1 MLKSNIPIANI
12 RFFDKTPTVADLER
26 RFSRFL
32 RGFREQR
39 CAAEQIERFAE
50 DGPTETFDLS
60 VNSLSTQDKIKIERR
75 ALRYVE
81 LQEAAT
87 GMQHLKTEDR
97 NALRRLQDGATV
109 SRISNEYDADVLAAT
124 LHEEMPWMA
133 PATEHIW
140 HSMRKSVREGRP
152 SIQFAPLLLLG
163 PPGIGKSHWARRLG
177 KLLEVPTTVVEAT
190 GEPASFALI
199 GSQRGWGSAGP
210 GKIVE
215 TILRER
221 CGPVAVLCRPK
232 CSFKPPFV
240 RMRQGFS
247 SLMLNGVVVDE
258 VEKAGDVIS
267 DKGLRFSLID
277 GLLPLLERMTA
288 STWQCPYY
296 RVQFDL
302 SWVGWVLTANSLRG
316 LPEPLLSR
324 CPPLELPPVSK
335 QHLVGFAQRLG
346 RAYNLP
352 DEAVAVIEEIILSC
366 QGDIGGP
373 SLRTVKRM
381 IERAAIAYTRPL
393 LH

>member
-133 PATEHIW
+133 PATEH
-140 HSMRKSVREGRP
+140 SMRKSVREGRP

-199 GSQRGWGSAGP
+199 SSQRGWGSAGP

-221 CGPVAVLCRPK
+221 CADPII
-232 CSFKPPFV
+232 
-240 RMRQGFS
+240 
-247 SLMLNGVVVDE
+247 VVDE
-258 VEKAGDVIS
+258 VEKAGDVNS
-267 DKGLRFSLID
+267 DKGLRFSLTD

-302 SWVGWVLTANSLRG
+302 SWVGWVLTANGLRG

-346 RAYNLP
+346 RAHNLP

-366 QGDIGGP
+366 HGDIGGP

-381 IERAAIAYTRPL
+381 IERAEIAYSRPL

>member
-1 MLKSNIPIANI
+1 MLKSNVPIANI
-12 RFFDKTPTVADLER
+12 RFFDKTPTVVELER
-26 RFSRFL
+26 RLSRFL

-39 CAAEQIERFAE
+39 CAAGQIDRSVE
-50 DGPTETFDLS
+50 DEPTETFALS

-75 ALRYVE
+75 ALRCIE
-81 LQEAAT
+81 QQEAAT
-87 GMQHLKTEDR
+87 GMQHLRTDDR
-97 NALRRLQDGATV
+97 NVLRRLQNGATV
-109 SRISNEYDADVLAAT
+109 SRVSNEHDADILAAT
-124 LHEEMPWMA
+124 LHEEMPWMG

-140 HSMRKSVREGRP
+140 HAMRQSVREGRLGF
-152 SIQFAPLLLLG
+152 QFAPLLLLG
-163 PPGIGKSHWARRLG
+163 PRGIGKSHWARRLG
-177 KLLEVPTTVVEAT
+177 KLLEVPTTVIEAT

-199 GSQRGWGSAGP
+199 GSQRGWANAGP
-210 GKIVE
+210 GKIME

-221 CGPVAVLCRPK
+221 CADPII
-232 CSFKPPFV
+232 
-240 RMRQGFS
+240 
-247 SLMLNGVVVDE
+247 VVDE
-258 VEKAGDVIS
+258 VEKAGDVNS
-267 DKGLRFSLID
+267 EKGLRFSLTD
-277 GLLPLLERMTA
+277 GLLPLLESMTA
-288 STWQCPYY
+288 KTWQCPYY

-302 SWVGWVLTANSLRG
+302 SWVGWVLTANSLHG

-346 RAYNLP
+346 RAHNLP

-381 IERAAIAYTRPL
+381 IERAEIAYSRPL

>member
-1 MLKSNIPIANI
+1 MQKSNIPISNI

-39 CAAEQIERFAE
+39 CATEQVERIAE
-50 DGPTETFDLS
+50 DGPTETFELS

-97 NALRRLQDGATV
+97 NALRRLQNGATV
-109 SRISNEYDADVLAAT
+109 SRVSNEHDADVLAAT
-124 LHEEMPWMA
+124 LHEEMPWMG

-140 HSMRKSVREGRP
+140 HAMRDSVRKGRP
-152 SIQFAPLLLLG
+152 SIKFAPLLLLG

-221 CGPVAVLCRPK
+221 CADPII
-232 CSFKPPFV
+232 
-240 RMRQGFS
+240 
-247 SLMLNGVVVDE
+247 VVDE
-258 VEKAGDVIS
+258 AEKAGDVNS
-267 DKGLRFSLID
+267 AKGLRFSLTD

-335 QHLVGFAQRLG
+335 QHLIGFARRLG
-346 RAYNLP
+346 EARELP
-352 DEAVAVIEEIILSC
+352 DEAIAAIEEIISMC
-366 QGDIGGP
+366 RGDMGGP

-381 IERAAIAYTRPL
+381 IERAEIAFDRPL

>member
-1 MLKSNIPIANI
+1 MLKSNISIANI

-39 CAAEQIERFAE
+39 CVARQIESVAE
-50 DGPTETFDLS
+50 GGPKEDFDLYR
-60 VNSLSTQDKIKIERR
+60 NSLSTQDKIKIERR

-81 LQEAAT
+81 RQEAAT
-87 GMQHLKTEDR
+87 GMQHLGTNER
-97 NALRRLQDGATV
+97 NALRRLQNGATV
-109 SRISNEYDADVLAAT
+109 SRVSNEHDADVLAAT
-124 LHEEMPWMA
+124 LHEEMPWMG

-140 HSMRKSVREGRP
+140 HAMRKSVREGRP
-152 SIQFAPLLLLG
+152 GFQFAPLLLLG

-190 GEPASFALI
+190 GEPASFALV

-210 GKIVE
+210 GKVLE
-215 TILRER
+215 TILRE
-221 CGPVAVLCRPK
+221 K
-232 CSFKPPFV
+232 CANPI
-240 RMRQGFS
+240 M
-247 SLMLNGVVVDE
+247 VVDE
-258 VEKAGDVIS
+258 VEKAGEVS
-267 DKGLRFSLID
+267 SEKGLRFSLTD
-277 GLLPLLERMTA
+277 ALLPLLERMTA
-288 STWQCPYY
+288 KTWQCPYY

-324 CPPLELPPVSK
+324 CPPLDLPPVSK
-335 QHLVGFAQRLG
+335 HHLIGFARRLG
-346 RAYNLP
+346 QAHDLP
-352 DEAVAVIEEIILSC
+352 DEAIAAIEEIILSC
-366 QGDIGGP
+366 NGNIGGP

-381 IERAAIAYTRPL
+381 IERAEISYTRPL